1 MIWTPKTTI
10 IIIKISAAPS
20 IKNSA
25 QLKLDSSFE
34 SDSLELPV
42 EQPDNVMLRLRNFAL
57 RIRIR

>member
-10 IIIKISAAPS
+10 IKKISAAPS

>member
-10 IIIKISAAPS
+10 IIKKISAAPS

>member
-1 MIWTPKTTI
+1 MIWTPKTT